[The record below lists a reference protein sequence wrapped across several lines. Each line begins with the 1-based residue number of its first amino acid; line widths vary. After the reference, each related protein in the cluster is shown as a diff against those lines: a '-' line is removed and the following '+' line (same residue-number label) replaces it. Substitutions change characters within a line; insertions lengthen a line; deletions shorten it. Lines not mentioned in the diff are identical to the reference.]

1 MIALIDA
8 DELAYK
14 IGYGSQHTYYEV
26 YEADEYPFNDWVARF
41 PNAKSAKEWVNG
53 EVGYITKP
61 VVEVLPVHVALR
73 NARMVI
79 KNLLRDIGT
88 EDYLLL
94 FSSPINFRN
103 EIATLQP
110 YKGNRNEDS
119 KPKLYQTIKEFLYK
133 NYHHKEVEGYEADD
147 LLAVYYNEFDGN
159 LEGKAIIVSQDK
171 DLSQVPGWHYNMGT
185 EEHSK
190 YGKKGEKFFISEEE
204 GLRNF
209 YKQLLTGDATDTIP
223 GLYQITGKQ
232 CKKKYLEYFDNVS
245 YHLFMYEYV
254 KTMYANGLGARGN
267 DLKKSDLDCI
277 LFEIA
282 NLLYL
287 RRSFDDKGWEIPV

>member
-1 MIALIDA
+1 MA
-8 DELAYK
+8 
-14 IGYGSQHTYYEV
+14 
-26 YEADEYPFNDWVARF
+26 
-41 PNAKSAKEWVNG
+41 
-53 EVGYITKP
+53 
-61 VVEVLPVHVALR
+61 
-73 NARMVI
+73 I

-88 EDYLLL
+88 EEYLLL

-103 EIATLQP
+103 DIATLQP

-119 KPKLYQTIKEFLYK
+119 KPKLYSEIKEFLKK
-133 NYHHKEVEGYEADD
+133 NYHYKEVEGYEADD
-147 LLAVYYNEFDGN
+147 LLAIYYNEFDHN

-171 DLSQVPGWHYNMGT
+171 DLSQVPGWHWHMGT
-185 EEHSK
+185 EEHNK

-223 GLYQITGKQ
+223 GLYQITGEK
-232 CKKKYLEYFDNVS
+232 CRKKYIDQFDYFDNEPEGQYFDAV
-245 YHLFMYEYV
+245 LAL
-254 KTMYANGLGARGN
+254 YANGLKVKDYE
-267 DLKKSDLDCI
+267 DLEC
-277 LFEIA
+277 LFWETA